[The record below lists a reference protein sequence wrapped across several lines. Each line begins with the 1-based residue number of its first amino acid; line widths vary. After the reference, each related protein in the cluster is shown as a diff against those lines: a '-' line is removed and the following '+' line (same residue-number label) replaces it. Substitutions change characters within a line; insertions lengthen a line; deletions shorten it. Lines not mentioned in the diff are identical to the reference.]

1 MGIPLAPQNGTYRLR
16 ILVVDDDEADRLA
29 VRRCLH
35 QSGLSVAI
43 EEARTGAE
51 ALKLIAHSD
60 YDCVFLDYYLP
71 DVAGLS
77 LLEKSSSRR
86 ARTSGGDFHR
96 AGRRRYCRPV
106 DEGRS
111 SGLSAQ
117 SLDDA

>member
-1 MGIPLAPQNGTYRLR
+1 MGIPLAPQNGTYRVR

-77 LLEKSSSRR
+77 LLESLQAAAPASSS
-86 ARTSGGDFHR
+86 
-96 AGRRRYCRPV
+96 
-106 DEGRS
+106 
-111 SGLSAQ
+111 SAIIF
-117 SLDDA
+117 SALVMK